1 MSFLVLA
8 CATQAPSPTPPPTA
22 PPTAPPTPPLTA
34 APTSSP
40 APSALM
46 VTVSTTDLS
55 FDGGRPT
62 DAYLVA
68 PADESARSGRAI
80 LWFHWL
86 EGGAPNSN
94 RTEFLAEAKALA
106 ASDGIVS
113 LLVDGT
119 FPWKEAPSGTEHD
132 QTAIEAELTML
143 AAGYELLLSQPG
155 VDPARTAL
163 AGHDFG
169 SMYSSVLFS
178 RDARPKLLVMM
189 APTARW
195 ADWYL
200 RYWNITD
207 DADGYRATMA
217 PLDPVT
223 ALADAA
229 PSGRKVLL
237 QFANQDQYVPSDVAA
252 EITAAAGANATRQDF
267 DTGHEMDEEAR
278 TARDA
283 WILANL

>member
-1 MSFLVLA
+1 
-8 CATQAPSPTPPPTA
+8 
-22 PPTAPPTPPLTA
+22 
-34 APTSSP
+34 
-40 APSALM
+40 M
-46 VTVSTTDLS
+46 VTVNTTDLT

-86 EGGAPNSN
+86 EGGAPTSN
-94 RTEFLAEAKALA
+94 RTEFLDEAKALA

-119 FPWKEAPSGTEHD
+119 FPWKETPSGIEHD
-132 QTAIEAELTML
+132 KTAIEAELTML
-143 AAGYELLLSQPG
+143 AAGYELLLTQPG

-163 AGHDFG
+163 VGHDFG

-195 ADWYL
+195 ADWNL

-207 DADGYRATMA
+207 DADQYRATMA

-229 PSGRKVLL
+229 ASGRKVLL
-237 QFANQDQYVPSDVAA
+237 QFANSDQYVPTQVAD
-252 EITAAAGANATRQDF
+252 EIAIAAGPNATRQDL
-267 DTGHEMDEEAR
+267 DTGHEMNDQAR
-278 TARDA
+278 TDRDA
-283 WILANL
+283 WLLANL

>member
-1 MSFLVLA
+1 
-8 CATQAPSPTPPPTA
+8 
-22 PPTAPPTPPLTA
+22 
-34 APTSSP
+34 
-40 APSALM
+40 M
-46 VTVSTTDLS
+46 VTVNTTDLS

-62 DAYLVA
+62 NAYLVA

-86 EGGAPNSN
+86 ETGAPTSN

-113 LLVDGT
+113 LLVDGK
-119 FPWKEAPSGTEHD
+119 FPWKESPSGIEHD
-132 QTAIEAELTML
+132 QAAVEAELTML
-143 AAGYELLLSQPG
+143 AVGYELLLAQPG
-155 VDPARTAL
+155 VDAARTAL
-163 AGHDFG
+163 VGHDFG

-207 DADGYRATMA
+207 DADQYRATMA

-237 QFANQDQYVPSDVAA
+237 QFASLDQYVPSEVAN
-252 EITAAAGANATRQDF
+252 EITTAAGPNVTRQDF
-267 DTGHEMDEEAR
+267 DTGHDMNDEAR
-278 TARDA
+278 TERDA
-283 WILANL
+283 WIIANL

>member
-1 MSFLVLA
+1 MTFLVFA
-8 CATQAPSPTPPPTA
+8 CGSPTAATA
-22 PPTAPPTPPLTA
+22 SATPG
-34 APTSSP
+34 
-40 APSALM
+40 

-55 FDGGRPT
+55 FQSAGRT
-62 DAYLVA
+62 TAAYLVA
-68 PADESARSGRAI
+68 PADAAPGSARGI

-86 EGGAPNSN
+86 ETGSQTSN
-94 RTEFLAEAKALA
+94 RTEFLDEAKALA
-106 ASDGIVS
+106 TSDGVVS
-113 LLVDGT
+113 LLVDGS
-119 FPWKEAPSGTEHD
+119 FPWKERPSGIEHD
-132 QTAIEAELTML
+132 QAAIEADLAML
-143 AAGYELLLSQPG
+143 AAGYDLLLAQPA

-178 RDARPKLLVMM
+178 RDARPKALVMM

-207 DADGYRATMA
+207 DADQYRATMA
-217 PLDPVT
+217 PFDPVT

-237 QFANQDQYVPSDVAA
+237 QFATSDQYVPSDVAD
-252 EITAAAGANATRQDF
+252 EITAAAGPTATRQDF
-267 DTGHEMDEEAR
+267 DTGHEMDQAAR
-278 TARDA
+278 TERDA